1 MKMEDKAAPNVELGG
16 ADRFPLG
23 HHGPGVLVVGAP
35 HVWQS
40 SDCSL
45 LERGSLH
52 SFGNKQA
59 LLEHS
64 ILQKGKK

>member
-1 MKMEDKAAPNVELGG
+1 MKMAEKAAPNVELGG
-16 ADRFPLG
+16 PDRFPLRHCG
-23 HHGPGVLVVGAP
+23 LGVLVVGAP

-45 LERGSLH
+45 LERTSLH
-52 SFGNKQA
+52 SYGMKQA

-64 ILQKGKK
+64 ILLK

>member
-1 MKMEDKAAPNVELGG
+1 MKKEEKAASNVELGG
-16 ADRFPLG
+16 ADRFPLRHCG
-23 HHGPGVLVVGAP
+23 LGVLVVGAP

-45 LERGSLH
+45 LERTSLR
-52 SFGNKQA
+52 SYGMKQA

-64 ILQKGKK
+64 ILQK